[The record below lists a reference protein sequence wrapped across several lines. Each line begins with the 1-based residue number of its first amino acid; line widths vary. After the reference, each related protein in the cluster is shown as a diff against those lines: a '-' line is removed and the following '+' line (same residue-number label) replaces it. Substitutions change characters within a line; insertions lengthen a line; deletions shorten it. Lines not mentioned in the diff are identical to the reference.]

1 MKKQIVGWAVNLIG
15 TLLVLAVG
23 FGAYSVYLNI
33 EFQKAYQEQVIQAQ
47 RENIQAYC
55 ETLWQ
60 QTHPEVE
67 EKDEQEESK

>member
-47 RENIQAYC
+47 
-55 ETLWQ
+55 T
-60 QTHPEVE
+60 
-67 EKDEQEESK
+67 

>member
-33 EFQKAYQEQVIQAQ
+33 EFQK
-47 RENIQAYC
+47 ENIQAYC